1 HYLGHHEGFHHMLYW
16 DADRRVSVAMVTN
29 NALAPAFHQRLQRA
43 LVAFAENRPVAARRE
58 LQAHLPSVEAPVGV
72 FRMRPSENL
81 VVKKSG
87 TRVSVERRGLSYPA
101 YPTGSAIRYVPG
113 LDAYIAGDERGRL
126 HWISLYDEF
135 VGLPLERR

>member
-1 HYLGHHEGFHHMLYW
+1 M
-16 DADRRVSVAMVTN
+16 
-29 NALAPAFHQRLQRA
+29 
-43 LVAFAENRPVAARRE
+43 
-58 LQAHLPSVEAPVGV
+58 
-72 FRMRPSENL
+72 
-81 VVKKSG
+81 
-87 TRVSVERRGLSYPA
+87 SVERRGLSYPA